1 MKVCVTDFID
11 VTHPHTHALITK
23 IPKSLNHHSKHV
35 LSVSNESSCAHLNL
49 GRRAGHRAAIG
60 LPPRGPSALSG
71 WFGQRAPFIN
81 LSCLVRVAA
90 LCPEAE
96 LGQ

>member
-1 MKVCVTDFID
+1 MKDCVTDCNK
-11 VTHPHTHALITK
+11 VTHLYTHAHILK
-23 IPKSLNHHSKHV
+23 IPESLNHHSNLV

-49 GRRAGHRAAIG
+49 GRRAGYGAAIG

-71 WFGQRAPFIN
+71 WSGQWAPFIN

-90 LCPEAE
+90 LCPAAE